1 VPVERITRS
10 LVDVLAVL
18 VQAHGCDEERH
29 GWELMRETHLAGP
42 TVYRVLD
49 RLEETGWITGRW
61 EETNPDPSKPRRR
74 FYRLSEKGLAEART
88 ILLDRSND

>member
-1 VPVERITRS
+1 M
-10 LVDVLAVL
+10 DVLAVL
-18 VQAHGCDEERH
+18 VQAHGCDEEKH
-29 GWELMRETHLAGP
+29 GWELMRATHLAGP

-49 RLEETGWITGRW
+49 RLEGDGWVTARR
-61 EETNPDPSKPRRR
+61 ENANPERGKPPRK